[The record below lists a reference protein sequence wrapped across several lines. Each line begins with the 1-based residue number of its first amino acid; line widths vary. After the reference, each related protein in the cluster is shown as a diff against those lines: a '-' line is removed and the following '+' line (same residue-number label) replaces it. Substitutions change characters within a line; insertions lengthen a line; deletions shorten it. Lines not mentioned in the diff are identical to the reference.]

1 MTNYTSDEF
10 FTQGSGNV
18 VLCGSTKYFFQ
29 AMRVNKLLTFKN
41 WIITMCGSWGHS
53 FDLYGTD
60 TLTRDYDQVK
70 MLHYYKIY
78 QSNAAVIVTDETNY
92 IGYSTK
98 KEMEFVEKLRI
109 PYFWFNGKEFTG
121 TTTITPKDN
130 LSSYLSIMED
140 INGGKFNS

>member
-41 WIITMCGSWGHS
+41 WIVTMCGSWGHS
-53 FDLYGTD
+53 FDLYDTD

-70 MLHYYKIY
+70 MLHFYKIY

-98 KEMEFVEKLRI
+98 KEIEFIEKLGI

-140 INGGKFNS
+140 INDGKFNS